1 MTGRWQGRTALVTG
15 ASSGVGLEIARG
27 LASGG
32 ARMLLPVRNRE
43 RGARAVESIR
53 SSVPDAQVELLDL
66 DLASLAS
73 VDRLGQALRGTPID
87 LYVMN
92 AGIVLLG
99 DRERHV
105 TEDGCELHF
114 QTNFLGHFALTRALL
129 PQLAGARIAVQGSLA
144 ATRGRLDWDD
154 LQATRRYS
162 PLRAY
167 AASKIALGLF
177 ALGLARRGAVD
188 GFAVNLCHP
197 GVVPDTG
204 IAADL
209 RSRRPGVGALMAR
222 RLGNTPAEGAAPALM
237 ALDSDAAGPRFFAP
251 VRFFGCGGP
260 PAEQRFPRTLVDPDE
275 QAAVWRAAE
284 DLVGATRP
292 VWGLGW

>member
-15 ASSGVGLEIARG
+15 ASSGVGLETARA
-27 LASGG
+27 LASEG

-43 RGARAVESIR
+43 RGARAVDSIR
-53 SSVPDAQVELLDL
+53 SSVPDAEVELLDL

-73 VDRLGQALRGTPID
+73 VDRLAGALQGVGID

-129 PQLAGARIAVQGSLA
+129 PRLAGARIAVQGSLA
-144 ATRGRLDWDD
+144 AARGRIDWDD
-154 LQATRRYS
+154 RTRRYS

-167 AASKIALGLF
+167 AVSKIALGLF
-177 ALGLARRGAVD
+177 ALELARRGAVG

-209 RSRRPGVGALMAR
+209 RSRRPGIGGLIAR
-222 RLGNTPAEGAAPALM
+222 RIGNTPAEGAAPALM
-237 ALDSDAAGPRFFAP
+237 ALESDAAGPRFFAP
-251 VRFFGCGGP
+251 ARFLGCGGP

-275 QAAVWRAAE
+275 QARVWRLAE
-284 DLVGATRP
+284 ELVGATRP
-292 VWGLGW
+292 V